1 MERRRVL
8 HWALGVFVLLAL
20 CAGGVV
26 AALHFAA
33 RSLKQDIL
41 QALGPESRVA
51 DVRVGF
57 TSVIVSGVEVP
68 APKGWPAK
76 KTLSAERV
84 VVVPDLRQLVQRKVV
99 VNRLTVTGAY
109 ISAVRPREGG
119 GLKVLPTML
128 DERKK
133 KKSDGSAA
141 IAEIKTVALED
152 CVVEVFDTSLA
163 GHQKMRVD
171 AVHGTITDVVAP
183 DLEGRMKLD
192 LQGAI
197 RGPAHHGTIAVT
209 GWVEAK
215 KKASELAT
223 RVRNV
228 DLSLFEPYLIQKT
241 KAGID
246 TGTFNLDLNASV
258 HNNVVNA
265 PGVLV
270 LTGLKLKTGEGPMG
284 SLSNVPRRALI
295 GALTDEEDHIT
306 VHFTLAGNLDNP
318 DFSLGEE
325 LSFKTAAGLL
335 KGLGL
340 GFEALIRAF
349 FIIVHGFGS
358 ALGGA

>member
-8 HWALGVFVLLAL
+8 HWTLAIVVLLAL
-20 CAGGVV
+20 CAGAVV

-41 QALGPESRVA
+41 QALGPESSVA

-57 TSVIVSGVEVP
+57 TSVIVTGVEVP
-68 APKGWPAK
+68 APKGWPTK
-76 KTLSAERV
+76 KALSAERI

-99 VNRLTVTGAY
+99 VNKLTVAGAY
-109 ISAVRPREGG
+109 ISAVRPKEGG
-119 GLKVLPTML
+119 GLKVLPSLL

-133 KKSDGSAA
+133 KKSEGTAVAD
-141 IAEIKTVALED
+141 IKEVELAD

-163 GHQKMRVD
+163 GHNKMRVD
-171 AVHGTITDVVAP
+171 AVHGTITGVEAP
-183 DLEGRMKLD
+183 ELEGRMKLD

-197 RGPAHHGTIAVT
+197 RGPVHHGTIAVA

-215 KKASELAT
+215 KKASELST

-228 DLSLFEPYLIQKT
+228 DLSLFEPYIIQKA

-246 TGTFNLDLNASV
+246 TGTFNLDLKASV

-265 PGVLV
+265 PGVLT
-270 LTGLKLKTGEGPMG
+270 LTGLKLKSGEGTMA
-284 SLSNVPRRALI
+284 SLTSVGERALL
-295 GALTDEEDHIT
+295 GALADDEDRIT
-306 VHFTLAGNLDNP
+306 VQFTLAGDLDNP
-318 DFSLGEE
+318 DFSLGGE
-325 LSFKTAAGLL
+325 LSFKTAAGML
-335 KGLGL
+335 KVLGL

-349 FIIVHGFGS
+349 FILVHGFG
-358 ALGGA
+358 